1 MAKNE
6 MFKYYQAMGKIQSSV
21 TKAANLYDA
30 LKGGISVILDTT
42 ESDIAVVW
50 YIDEDK
56 KILSPY
62 YWIGNIDLTND
73 SHSVDNSLVGKVY
86 SDNKSIQ
93 LVDYKNNKDNEIEE
107 DFKGIDIKSFVCVPF
122 STKHEQLG
130 CIEFINVKRE
140 YSQEDL
146 DTCEILSLE
155 LALAVDEEDRL
166 LETKKPGEVILSA
179 RDIKKDFKNGDGI
192 SHVLKGVNLDV
203 YKGEFLA
210 ILGESG
216 CGKSTF
222 LNIIGGM
229 DRATSGSIIYDGKEL
244 FNASQDELTRYRRDN
259 IGFVFQSY
267 NLMPNLNAKQ
277 NLDLIGELVE
287 NPLDSDDVLKM
298 VGLYEK
304 RTHYPSRLSGG
315 QQQRISIARA
325 LVKNPKI
332 IFADEPTAA
341 LDYQTSIEILQV
353 LEKILKT
360 GTTLIMVTHNEEIT
374 RMADRVV
381 RMRNGYTYE
390 ITVNRHRAKA
400 TELVW

>member
-1 MAKNE
+1 MAKE
-6 MFKYYQAMGKIQSSV
+6 DMLKYYQAIGTIQSSINKSSDV
-21 TKAANLYDA
+21 YEA
-30 LKGGISVILDTT
+30 LKGSIAAILNVT
-42 ESDIAVVW
+42 ESDVAVVW
-50 YIDEDK
+50 YVDSNNK
-56 KILSPY
+56 TLSPY
-62 YWIGNIDLTND
+62 YWIGNMDLSSVSHNIDD
-73 SHSVDNSLVGKVY
+73 SLVGKVY
-86 SDNKSIQ
+86 KDNHSIHI
-93 LVDYKNNKDNEIEE
+93 VDYANNKNEEVDK
-107 DFKGIDIKSFVCVPF
+107 DFNGINIKSFICVPF
-122 STKHEQLG
+122 QTKNENLG
-130 CIEFINVKRE
+130 CIEFVNTKKLFLE
-140 YSQEDL
+140 EDL
-146 DTCEILSLE
+146 DACEILSLQ
-155 LALAVDEEDRL
+155 LALTLDQEGKLANN
-166 LETKKPGEVILSA
+166 KKFNEVILSA

-229 DRATSGSIIYDGKEL
+229 DKATSGSILFEGKEI
-244 FNASQDELTRYRRDN
+244 FNVSQHELTKYRRDN

-267 NLMPNLNAKQ
+267 NLMPNLTAKQ
-277 NLDLIGELVE
+277 NLDLIGELVS

-304 RTHYPSRLSGG
+304 RNHYPSRLSGG

-341 LDYQTSIEILQV
+341 LDYTTSIEILQV
-353 LEKILKT
+353 LDEVLKT

-381 RMRNGYTYE
+381 RFRNGYTYE
-390 ITVNRHRAKA
+390 ITVNRHRAKP

>member
-1 MAKNE
+1 
-6 MFKYYQAMGKIQSSV
+6 MFK
-21 TKAANLYDA
+21 
-30 LKGGISVILDTT
+30 
-42 ESDIAVVW
+42 
-50 YIDEDK
+50 
-56 KILSPY
+56 
-62 YWIGNIDLTND
+62 D
-73 SHSVDNSLVGKVY
+73 SQT
-86 SDNKSIQ
+86 IQ
-93 LVDYKNNKDNEIEE
+93 LIDYKGDDEIDN
-107 DFKGIDIKSFVCVPF
+107 DFKGINIKSYVCVPF
-122 STKHEQLG
+122 STKNENLG
-130 CIEFINVKRE
+130 CIEFINTQRQFNE
-140 YSQEDL
+140 EDL
-146 DTCEILSLE
+146 DACEILSLQ
-155 LALAVDEEDRL
+155 LAITLAQEDKL
-166 LETKKPGEVILSA
+166 LEAKKPGEVILSA

-229 DRATSGSIIYDGKEL
+229 DQATSGSILFEGKEL
-244 FNASQDELTRYRRDN
+244 FNASQNELTKYRRDN

-267 NLMPNLNAKQ
+267 NLMPNLTAKQ

-304 RTHYPSRLSGG
+304 RNHYPSRLSGG

-341 LDYQTSIEILQV
+341 LDYLTSIEILEV
-353 LEKILKT
+353 LDKILKT

-381 RMRNGYTYE
+381 RFRNGYTYE
-390 ITVNRHRAKA
+390 ISVNRHRAKPE
-400 TELVW
+400 ELVW

>member
-1 MAKNE
+1 MTKQD
-6 MFKYYQAMGKIQSSV
+6 MLKYYQAIGKIHTSV
-21 TKAANLYDA
+21 SKASDVYEA
-30 LKGGISVILDTT
+30 LKGSIGAILDVTN
-42 ESDIAVVW
+42 SDVAVVW
-50 YIDEDK
+50 YIDNDGK
-56 KILSPY
+56 YLRPY
-62 YWIGNIDLTND
+62 YWIGNLDLTSV
-73 SHSVDNSLVGKVY
+73 SHDVNSSLVGKVFK
-86 SDNKSIQ
+86 DNQTIQ
-93 LVDYKNNKDNEIEE
+93 LIDYKGNDEIDN
-107 DFKGIDIKSFVCVPF
+107 DFKGINVKSFVCVPF
-122 STKHEQLG
+122 STKYENLG
-130 CIEFINVKRE
+130 CIEFINTQRKFIE
-140 YSQEDL
+140 EDL
-146 DTCEILSLE
+146 DACEILSLQ
-155 LALAVDEEDRL
+155 LALTLSQEDKL
-166 LETKKPGEVILSA
+166 LEAKKPGEVILSA
-179 RDIKKDFKNGDGI
+179 RDIKRDFKNGDGI

-229 DRATSGSIIYDGKEL
+229 DQATSGSILFEGKEL
-244 FNASQDELTRYRRDN
+244 FNASQNELTKYRRDN

-267 NLMPNLNAKQ
+267 NLMPNLTAKQ

-304 RTHYPSRLSGG
+304 RNHYPSRLSGG

-341 LDYQTSIEILQV
+341 LDYTTSIEILQV
-353 LEKILKT
+353 LDEILKT

-381 RMRNGYTYE
+381 RFRNGYTYE
-390 ITVNRHRAKA
+390 ISVNRHRAKP
-400 TELVW
+400 TDLVW